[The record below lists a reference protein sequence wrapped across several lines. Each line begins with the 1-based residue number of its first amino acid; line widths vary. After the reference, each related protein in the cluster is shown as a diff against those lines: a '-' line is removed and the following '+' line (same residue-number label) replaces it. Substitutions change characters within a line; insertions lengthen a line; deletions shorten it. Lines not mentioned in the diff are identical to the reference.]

1 MKRIKIAA
9 VCAAALMVLCLGAL
23 AGCGPNDEEVIR
35 NGVAEELDGLKNLDE
50 AALADLM
57 SGADVADL
65 SEFGIDA
72 NEFMK
77 AYLAGFDYRID
88 DVTVDGK
95 EAHVDVAL
103 TCKSYAAYERALEDA
118 AAKLAEDE
126 SFLELPEA
134 EMNQKI
140 GETVMEATAAI
151 EPVDAGSVT
160 IDYTLEGS
168 TWTPTEQ
175 STRNIAEV
183 LFG

>member
-35 NGVAEELDGLKNLDE
+35 NGVAENLDE

-77 AYLAGFDYRID
+77 AYLAGFDYRIG

-103 TCKSYAAYERALEDA
+103 TCKSYAAYEQALEDA

>member
-9 VCAAALMVLCLGAL
+9 ACAAALMVPRLGGL
-23 AGCGPNDEEVIR
+23 AGCGPTDEEVIR
-35 NGVAEELDGLKNLDE
+35 NGVAEELDGLKNLDD

-77 AYLAGFDYRID
+77 AYLAGFDYRIG

-103 TCKSYAAYERALEDA
+103 TCKSYAAYEQALEDA

>member
-1 MKRIKIAA
+1 MAQPGR
-9 VCAAALMVLCLGAL
+9 LGAVLVFL
-23 AGCGPNDEEVIR
+23 ACGAQRPGHEQIDEHQEH
-35 NGVAEELDGLKNLDE
+35 
-50 AALADLM
+50 
-57 SGADVADL
+57 
-65 SEFGIDA
+65 
-72 NEFMK
+72 
-77 AYLAGFDYRID
+77 AGRRQH
-88 DVTVDGK
+88 
-95 EAHVDVAL
+95 AVAL
-103 TCKSYAAYERALEDA
+103 GRVGRPGLPAAETHDARTDGDEQHAAYEQALEDA
-118 AAKLAEDE
+118 AANLAEDE

>member
-77 AYLAGFDYRID
+77 AYLAGFDYRIG

-103 TCKSYAAYERALEDA
+103 TCKSYAAYEQALEDA

-183 LFG
+183 PFG